1 MLDVAR
7 NMIATW
13 WQHGGGG
20 RRSADFLMLHATWLA
35 MDRNMLATLLVRLY
49 NLAADSR
56 AS

>member
-20 RRSADFLMLHATWLA
+20 RRSADFFNVA
-35 MDRNMLATLLVRLY
+35 RNMARNGSQHARNVAR
-49 NLAADSR
+49 
-56 AS
+56 